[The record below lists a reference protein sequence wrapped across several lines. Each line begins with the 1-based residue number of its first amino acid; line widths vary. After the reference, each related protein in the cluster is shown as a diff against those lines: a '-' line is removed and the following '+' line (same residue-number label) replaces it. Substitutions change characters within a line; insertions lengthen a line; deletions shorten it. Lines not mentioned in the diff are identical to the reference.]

1 MSLVSERKPEG
12 LFQYFQEQKKNA
24 VYECNSDIINSFTRF
39 SDIYHG
45 TVVVKTRESSY
56 NLNMGGAVD
65 WKVTR

>member
-1 MSLVSERKPEG
+1 MSLVREGKLEG
-12 LFQYFQEQKKNA
+12 LFQYFQEQKNA

-56 NLNMGGAVD
+56 NINTGGAVE
-65 WKVTR
+65 WKVTK